1 MYNKGPWL
9 STAIDSFLSQK
20 VHAPFEILLI
30 DDASTDN
37 SREIIETYQQKF
49 PGIIRTFF
57 HETNQGISATWVEV
71 CQEAKGQWIA
81 RCDGDDFW
89 LDNQKLEKQ
98 LAFLEKHSD
107 SKWCSCDFDIYSED
121 GRLVQKSGF
130 ENHIIPLA
138 DTYEKML
145 ATRGF
150 TMSSTW
156 LVDRQLMLR
165 INEKLDLATSD
176 DTFNLQLD
184 LFQQTTLA
192 YLPEPMVAYRINQG
206 SDSRP
211 KSRDALN
218 ARFDKLLKTQL
229 DYLDYYPS
237 ADYKEMVSIL
247 LNRVNDFEK
256 ELAQR
261 DYIHSQ
267 ITEQTVTIYY
277 SVNDLPFDQQ
287 HILQFQLQYRD
298 SIDFQLPS
306 NTTRIRIDLSEIASF
321 YKDISLL
328 ETKYQTKLLPD
339 VTNGIQVKNYVFFTK
354 NDPQLV
360 YDIRHLD
367 SLNFTLDYEMF
378 NVDKSEADDF
388 ITKLLAPEFQE
399 SYQEANQLMKQTILY
414 DNVKSERDRYKQEL
428 EEMVV
433 RYNSVTHSRRWTI
446 PTKIINLLRRRK

>member
-1 MYNKGPWL
+1 
-9 STAIDSFLSQK
+9 
-20 VHAPFEILLI
+20 
-30 DDASTDN
+30 
-37 SREIIETYQQKF
+37 
-49 PGIIRTFF
+49 
-57 HETNQGISATWVEV
+57 
-71 CQEAKGQWIA
+71 
-81 RCDGDDFW
+81 
-89 LDNQKLEKQ
+89 
-98 LAFLEKHSD
+98 
-107 SKWCSCDFDIYSED
+107 
-121 GRLVQKSGF
+121 
-130 ENHIIPLA
+130 
-138 DTYEKML
+138 
-145 ATRGF
+145 
-150 TMSSTW
+150 
-156 LVDRQLMLR
+156 
-165 INEKLDLATSD
+165 
-176 DTFNLQLD
+176 
-184 LFQQTTLA
+184 
-192 YLPEPMVAYRINQG
+192 
-206 SDSRP
+206 
-211 KSRDALN
+211 
-218 ARFDKLLKTQL
+218 
-229 DYLDYYPS
+229 
-237 ADYKEMVSIL
+237 MVSIL